1 MGLESLLLSQ
11 SGVLACSSF
20 QVSLLVQGRVS
31 IYLVKSIGYI
41 KFWSWKYSVLLFE
54 FLKNCSWQNSQVKV
68 ITSKVVWYPLPGL
81 LSLVLPYTLQKEGF
95 PGGTV
100 VKSLPANSGDTRD
113 LNVNSGSGKSPGV
126 GHGNPLQ
133 CSCLKIFMDIGAWQA
148 AVHGITKSP
157 WGCKD
162 TTERWSLHTHCTK
175 PSQRS
180 PVQYQSPN

>member
-1 MGLESLLLSQ
+1 MGFESLLLSQ
-11 SGVLACSSF
+11 SRVLACSSF
-20 QVSLLVQGRVS
+20 QVSVLLQGSVS

-41 KFWSWKYSVLLFE
+41 KIWSWKYSVLLFE
-54 FLKNCSWQNSQVKV
+54 FKKNCSRQNSQVKV
-68 ITSKVVWYPLPGL
+68 ITSKFVSYPLPGL

-95 PGGTV
+95 LGATV
-100 VKSLPANSGDTRD
+100 VSSLPANAGDTRD
-113 LNVNSGSGKSPGV
+113 SSVISGLGKSPGV
-126 GHGNPLQ
+126 GNGNPLQ
-133 CSCLKIFMDIGAWQA
+133 GSCLKIFMDRGGWQA